1 MVAFLSY
8 IKAYFD
14 FKAEKS
20 QSCRDQM
27 IFELVIF
34 IGRYQMYL
42 LSVLSLLVFL
52 CALAST
58 NNQIT
63 RKSSMCVNI
72 YTACFVAFKSTI
84 GWPGRTCVCVYL
96 KLVFTQREPKSLY
109 YHIENA
115 HNKNAWW
122 NDTYDKF
129 SRFHL
134 LMQKTLRK
142 NQITG
147 YIHRPFHT

>member
-8 IKAYFD
+8 TKAYFD

-42 LSVLSLLVFL
+42 LSVLSLLDFL

-63 RKSSMCVNI
+63 RKSPMCINI
-72 YTACFVAFKSTI
+72 YTACFVAFKSAI
-84 GWPGRTCVCVYL
+84 GWPGRTCVCVFEISIY
-96 KLVFTQREPKSLY
+96 T
-109 YHIENA
+109 A
-115 HNKNAWW
+115 
-122 NDTYDKF
+122 
-129 SRFHL
+129 
-134 LMQKTLRK
+134 
-142 NQITG
+142 
-147 YIHRPFHT
+147 